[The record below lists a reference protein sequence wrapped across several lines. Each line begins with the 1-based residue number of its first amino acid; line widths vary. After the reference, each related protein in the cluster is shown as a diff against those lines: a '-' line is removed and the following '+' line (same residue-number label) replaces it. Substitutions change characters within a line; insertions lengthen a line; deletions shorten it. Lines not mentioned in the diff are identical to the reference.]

1 MSSVDKIISDII
13 KDTPVGELPKV
24 IEDLKLIIDKNINHE
39 LSIAIKEYNLT
50 NFTSID
56 VENNPIII
64 SKYNQDDDEFFI
76 DSKNGVKFK
85 VDHLLL
91 KPQEV
96 TKIEQS
102 NSKYDSE
109 LSKYVID
116 QYNQGEYLINN
127 DVILI
132 KGHKTSSLNYWTGS
146 WRSKYD
152 LQTGKGEINIDV
164 HYYEDGNVRLQTLQ
178 NVEIDISSPISS
190 IKQVE
195 TKIQLSLNKQ
205 FANLNE
211 AVFKQLRR
219 QLPVTRSKINWGKAI
234 GNYKLGKLTSSSSSS
249 S

>member
-1 MSSVDKIISDII
+1 M
-13 KDTPVGELPKV
+13 
-24 IEDLKLIIDKNINHE
+24 
-39 LSIAIKEYNLT
+39 
-50 NFTSID
+50 
-56 VENNPIII
+56 
-64 SKYNQDDDEFFI
+64 
-76 DSKNGVKFK
+76 
-85 VDHLLL
+85 
-91 KPQEV
+91 
-96 TKIEQS
+96 
-102 NSKYDSE
+102 
-109 LSKYVID
+109 
-116 QYNQGEYLINN
+116 
-127 DVILI
+127 
-132 KGHKTSSLNYWTGS
+132 NYWTGS